1 MPKIHLLFFD
11 AGGGH
16 RNAATALRA
25 SVAEAHPD
33 WETELV
39 NVGKL
44 LEPLDFFHKYT
55 GIAGEDLYNKY
66 LERGFTLGSTG
77 MLRAIQWIVRVN
89 RGRVRRLM
97 AAHWRDTMP
106 DLVVSLIPNF
116 NLPLF
121 EALEEACPDTPY
133 MTVMTDFADYPPH
146 FWMEK
151 QAQYLVCGTAKAAE
165 QARALGYDSS
175 RVFQASGMILQPR
188 FYNQPPVD
196 VAAERQRLGL
206 NPELATALVLFGG
219 HGAKVMEEIHERLD
233 QSRLPLQGIFLCGKN
248 ERLAKKLARSGGRMP
263 IHVETFTKEVPYFM
277 RLSDFFIG
285 KPGPGSIS
293 EAIHMN
299 LPVIVQR
306 NAWTLPQERYNAD
319 WVAENRV
326 GIVVHRFRDVVQAA
340 ARLLDG
346 DRLQRYRC
354 NAQAIRNRAVFE
366 VPGWM
371 ETAIKEGPARR
382 KRPRNS

>member
-55 GIAGEDLYNKY
+55 GFAGEDLYNKY

-77 MLRAIQWIVRVN
+77 MLRAIQWIVRLN

-97 AAHWRDTMP
+97 TAYWRDTIP

-121 EALEEACPDTPY
+121 EALEEACPDAPY

-151 QAQYLVCGTAKAAE
+151 QAQYLVCGTAKAEE
-165 QARALGYDSS
+165 QAHALGYESS
-175 RVFQASGMILQPR
+175 QVFRVSGMILQPR
-188 FYNQPPVD
+188 FYIQPPVD
-196 VAAERQRLGL
+196 VAAERERLGL

-219 HGAKVMEEIHERLD
+219 HGAKVMEEIHARLD

-248 ERLAKKLARSGGRMP
+248 ERLAMKLTRSRGRIP

-326 GIVVHRFRDVVQAA
+326 GIVVHRFQDVTKAA

-346 DRLQRYRC
+346 DRLRRYRC

-366 VPGWM
+366 VPVSM
-371 ETAIKEGPARR
+371 EMALEEGPARR
-382 KRPRNS
+382 KLLRRP